1 MCVAS
6 ALKVLHVHRLDAGC
20 AWRIKSSGF
29 VAVRQGCCATLSR
42 SLPAL
47 EASSTSARWYWPVTW
62 RPQCDL
68 DFFRFSAAPEV
79 EVHRK
84 EANALRDFCVFLESS
99 DHASRRHERSRA
111 IDAPCG
117 LGQASAGNTRANF
130 NTSESTNRITVS
142 KKRPINH
149 DDGSSLCPRL

>member
-1 MCVAS
+1 MW
-6 ALKVLHVHRLDAGC
+6 GI
-20 AWRIKSSGF
+20 RISHGAERDRSHDRF
-29 VAVRQGCCATLSR
+29 PVIFSDRAHARPSRQMPVSHFLAPTQVVPGLSR
-42 SLPAL
+42 S
-47 EASSTSARWYWPVTW
+47 PVFI
-62 RPQCDL
+62 RGL
-68 DFFRFSAAPEV
+68 LKDFLGVAAPEV

-99 DHASRRHERSRA
+99 DHASRRHARSRA
-111 IDAPCG
+111 IDAPCD